1 MCVFCCCFLSA
12 EQAAGVYHRESR
24 KGRYQL
30 TYKEAKAVCKFE
42 GGSLATYDQ
51 LEAARQIG
59 LSCQFFVVVV
69 VVICIFLTIYY
80 YLIWYI
86 YTWELIYR

>member
-1 MCVFCCCFLSA
+1 MLVHSPEQVGSDVDKNWDVFSSV

-30 TYKEAKAVCKFE
+30 SFKEAKAVCKFE

-51 LEAARQIG
+51 LEAARKIG
-59 LSCQFFVVVV
+59 LCFTFWHLSDGSVR
-69 VVICIFLTIYY
+69 LKNNH
-80 YLIWYI
+80 
-86 YTWELIYR
+86 R